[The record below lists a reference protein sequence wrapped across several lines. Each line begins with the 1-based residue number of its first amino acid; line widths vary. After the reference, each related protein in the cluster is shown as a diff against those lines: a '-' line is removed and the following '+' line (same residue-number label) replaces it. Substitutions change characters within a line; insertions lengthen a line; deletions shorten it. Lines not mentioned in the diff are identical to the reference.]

1 MSELI
6 LINVIISILS
16 GLLIVLTERKF
27 LSWLQR
33 RLGPSMIGRN
43 GSHQIVGDL
52 FKLLYKVTYLIPHAI
67 TTLVPIAVFNFFNCQ
82 LLMCLN
88 FVLGPELHLSLNV
101 DSMILYHL
109 IIVLFSNISFI
120 WVGSLTLSRYAMIAV
135 IRSIVHVISLD
146 IFVTVVFSLLML
158 HSQSSHFHDFIVMQ
172 QITWNIFLFAPLTS
186 AFFIILLLEAKRTP
200 FDHAETESEVVAGYA
215 VEFSGILLLIFY
227 LCEYMHLMI
236 SSIQFIIFFLGGWA
250 PFTLSTILPAVLNPY
265 TDFFTF
271 KLLCF

>member
-1 MSELI
+1 
-6 LINVIISILS
+6 
-16 GLLIVLTERKF
+16 
-27 LSWLQR
+27 
-33 RLGPSMIGRN
+33 
-43 GSHQIVGDL
+43 
-52 FKLLYKVTYLIPHAI
+52 
-67 TTLVPIAVFNFFNCQ
+67 
-82 LLMCLN
+82 
-88 FVLGPELHLSLNV
+88 
-101 DSMILYHL
+101 MILYHL
-109 IIVLFSNISFI
+109 IVVLFSNISFI

-146 IFVTVVFSLLML
+146 IFVTVTFSLLML

-236 SSIQFIIFFLGGWA
+236 SSIQFIIFFLGGWS
-250 PFTLSTILPAVLNPY
+250 PLSLSTVLPTIMNPY
-265 TDFFTF
+265 TDFFTL

>member
-1 MSELI
+1 M
-6 LINVIISILS
+6 INVIISILS
-16 GLLIVLTERKF
+16 GLLIVLTERKL

-52 FKLLYKVTYLIPHAI
+52 FKLLYKVTYLIPHSI

-109 IIVLFSNISFI
+109 VIVLFSNISFI

-146 IFVTVVFSLLML
+146 IYVTIIFSLLML

-172 QITWNIFLFAPLTS
+172 NITWNIFLFAPLTS

-236 SSIQFIIFFLGGWA
+236 SSIQFIIFFLGGWSH
-250 PFTLSTILPAVLNPY
+250 FTLSTLIPSFFLPYN
-265 TDFFTF
+265 DFFIIKT
-271 KLLCF
+271 LLL